1 MGDARLQSAA
11 APAPWLEIIE
21 ADSPLLL
28 IAPHGG
34 AAGARSRAKLHPK
47 VNDLHTAAI
56 TRELAARTGACALI
70 NSGMD
75 RNQLDCN
82 RIPQLAE
89 HAPWMLE
96 LVAERLARIVDRYGR
111 ATVLLIHGWNI
122 IEPRVDFGLGL
133 RRHGD
138 ELRPPGSAHV
148 SARDEFIHGPLSEL
162 AAGLRECGI
171 QPTWGMRYP
180 AGGVHN
186 LVQAFTG
193 RHRDS
198 AIAPLREIAAIS
210 ALGAVDA
217 AQLELSVA
225 VRMPGE
231 LRERCLDRLVSVF
244 RSDGDRIRPAARPV
258 ARVVRAATP
267 RLATAARTASVPAR
281 VGIEFFDS
289 DANIGAMASFDL
301 GAGGTGAR
309 IMMLLGHRRVAL
321 FTAEGRPQFSGTR
334 LALGP
339 LTIEITGGELKFRF
353 AGPAVVV
360 PDAAAYL
367 NIERALASGR
377 LDPDVRIDARMRID
391 ADGFDLGSLAAG
403 ASQPTPSQA
412 PIAAFATLAGEVRA
426 DGFAGIIKAAAR
438 AGMSFTG
445 LGPQRF
451 RARRMIWASFADGSP
466 SALELRS
473 ITGEAGAR
481 HLTARVLA
489 GGGWQSAELASLA
502 IDAPS
507 PEQPP
512 PRIDASFDH
521 VAGARS
527 TISGRV
533 AAFIPLSRPGPDQ
546 SRIYTSLGFAKFE
559 CGGRAGTGMF
569 EFSRRHDAPS
579 ESADSG
585 DEPEPSPA

>member
-1 MGDARLQSAA
+1 MGDARVQSAA
-11 APAPWLEIIE
+11 AAAPWLEIIE
-21 ADSPLLL
+21 ADSPVLL

-34 AAGARSRAKLHPK
+34 AAGARAHAKLHPK

-138 ELRPPGSAHV
+138 ELRPPASAHV

-162 AAGLRECGI
+162 AARLRESGI

-198 AIAPLREIAAIS
+198 TIAPLRQIARIS

-225 VRMPGE
+225 VRMPGK
-231 LRERCLDRLVSVF
+231 LRERCLEALVSVF
-244 RSDGDRIRPAARPV
+244 RPGSDRIRPAARPA
-258 ARVVRAATP
+258 ARVVRAAVP
-267 RLATAARTASVPAR
+267 RTAAPARVASAPAR
-281 VGIEFFDS
+281 VGIEFFDPAAS
-289 DANIGAMASFDL
+289 VGGMASFDL

-309 IMMLLGHRRVAL
+309 IMMLLGYRRVAL
-321 FTAEGRPQFSGTR
+321 FTAEGRSQISGTR
-334 LALGP
+334 VALGP
-339 LTIEITGGELKFRF
+339 LAIEISGGELKFCF
-353 AGPAVVV
+353 SGPAVIV
-360 PDAAAYL
+360 PDGAAYL
-367 NIERALASGR
+367 SIERALASGR
-377 LDPDVRIDARMRID
+377 LDPDVRIEASMPID
-391 ADGFDLGSLAAG
+391 TDGFDFAAIAAG
-403 ASQPTPSQA
+403 ASQPAPS
-412 PIAAFATLAGEVRA
+412 PLAAFATLEGEVRA
-426 DGFAGIIKAAAR
+426 EGFAGTVHAAAR
-438 AGMSFTG
+438 AGLSFTG
-445 LGPQRF
+445 LGPQQF
-451 RARRMIWASFADGSP
+451 RARRMIWVRFGDGSP
-466 SALELRS
+466 SALEFRS
-473 ITGEAGAR
+473 TTGDAGPR
-481 HLTARVLA
+481 NLTARVLM
-489 GGGWQSAELASLA
+489 GREWQSADLASLA

-512 PRIDASFDH
+512 PRIEASFATN
-521 VAGARS
+521 AGGRS

-533 AAFIPLSRPGPDQ
+533 AAFIPLSRPGPNQ
-546 SRIYTSLGFAKFE
+546 SRIYTSLGFAKFD

-569 EFSRRHDAPS
+569 EFSRRHDAPA
-579 ESADSG
+579 ESDDAEDG
-585 DEPEPSPA
+585 PESNPS

>member
-1 MGDARLQSAA
+1 MADARVHSAA

-34 AAGARSRAKLHPK
+34 AAGARARARLHPK

-56 TRELAARTGACALI
+56 TRELAARTGAFALI

-96 LVAERLARIVDRYGR
+96 IVAEHLARIVDRHGR
-111 ATVLLIHGWNI
+111 ATVLLVHGWNI

-162 AAGLRECGI
+162 AARLREGGI

-193 RHRDS
+193 RHRES
-198 AIAPLREIAAIS
+198 AIAPLRAIAAIS

-231 LRERCLDRLVSVF
+231 LRARCLDALVSVF
-244 RSDGDRIRPAARPV
+244 RGGSDRARPVTRAATRVVRTAAPRPAAPV
-258 ARVVRAATP
+258 
-267 RLATAARTASVPAR
+267 RTASVPTR
-281 VGIEFFDS
+281 VGIEFFDP
-289 DANIGAMASFDL
+289 AAKVGAMASFDL

-309 IMMLLGHRRVAL
+309 IMMLLGRRRVAL
-321 FTAEGRPQFSGTR
+321 FTAEGRPQISGTR

-339 LTIEITGGELKFRF
+339 LALEIAGGALSFQFR
-353 AGPAVVV
+353 GPAVIV
-360 PDAAAYL
+360 PDGAAYL
-367 NIERALASGR
+367 SIERALASGR
-377 LDPDVRIDARMRID
+377 LDPNVCLDARMPID
-391 ADGFDLGSLAAG
+391 STAFDLASIAAG
-403 ASQPTPSQA
+403 ASQPAPSQA
-412 PIAAFATLAGEVRA
+412 PIAAFATLSGEVRA
-426 DGFAGIIKAAAR
+426 DGFAGTIEAAAR

-451 RARRMIWASFADGSP
+451 RARRMIWASFSDGP
-466 SALELRS
+466 MSALELRS
-473 ITGEAGAR
+473 ITEDAGAP

-489 GGGWQSAELASLA
+489 HGGWRSAELALLS

-507 PEQPP
+507 PEEPP
-512 PRIDASFDH
+512 PRIEASFADG
-521 VAGARS
+521 AGVPL
-527 TISGRV
+527 TIGGSV

-546 SRIYTSLGFAKFE
+546 SRIYTSLGFARFE
-559 CGGRAGTGMF
+559 CGGRVGSGMF
-569 EFSRRHDAPS
+569 EYSRRHDAPS
-579 ESADSG
+579 ESIDAAGDS
-585 DEPEPSPA
+585 EPDQD

>member
-1 MGDARLQSAA
+1 MRDARVQSAA

-34 AAGARSRAKLHPK
+34 AAGARARAKLHPK

-56 TRELAARTGACALI
+56 TRELAVRTGACALI

-96 LVAERLARIVDRYGR
+96 LVAERLARMVDRYGR

-148 SARDEFIHGPLSEL
+148 SARDEFIHGPLAEL
-162 AAGLRECGI
+162 AARLREGGI

-210 ALGAVDA
+210 AHGGVDA

-231 LRERCLDRLVSVF
+231 LRARCLDALASVF
-244 RSDGDRIRPAARPV
+244 RSGSDRIRPAAHPA
-258 ARVVRAATP
+258 ARVVRAAAP
-267 RLATAARTASVPAR
+267 RPAAPARVAAVPAR
-281 VGIEFFDS
+281 VGIEFFDP
-289 DANIGAMASFDL
+289 ATNVGGMASFDL

-309 IMMLLGHRRVAL
+309 IMMLLGHRRLAL
-321 FTAEGRPQFSGTR
+321 FTAEGRPQISGTR

-339 LTIEITGGELKFRF
+339 LAVEIAGGDLTFRF
-353 AGPAVVV
+353 RGPAVIV

-367 NIERALASGR
+367 SIERALASGR
-377 LDPDVRIDARMRID
+377 LDPQVRIEARMRID
-391 ADGFDLGSLAAG
+391 TDGFNLGSIAAG
-403 ASQPTPSQA
+403 ASQPASSQA

-426 DGFAGIIKAAAR
+426 QGFAGSIEAAAR

-489 GGGWQSAELASLA
+489 DGGWRSGNLASLA

-521 VAGARS
+521 DAGAPS

-546 SRIYTSLGFAKFE
+546 SRIYTSLGFARFE
-559 CGGRAGTGMF
+559 CGGRSGTGMF

-579 ESADSG
+579 ESANPD
-585 DEPEPSPA
+585 DEPQSSPA

>member
-1 MGDARLQSAA
+1 MGDARVQNAT

-34 AAGARSRAKLHPK
+34 AAGARAHAKLHPK

-56 TRELAARTGACALI
+56 TREFAARTGACALV

-82 RIPQLAE
+82 RISQLAE

-96 LVAERLARIVDRYGR
+96 LLAERLARIVDRHGR
-111 ATVLLIHGWNI
+111 ATVLLVHGWNI

-162 AAGLRECGI
+162 AGRLRESGI

-198 AIAPLREIAAIS
+198 AIPPLRTIAEIAAR
-210 ALGAVDA
+210 GAVDA

-225 VRMPGE
+225 VRMPGQ
-231 LRERCLDRLVSVF
+231 LRARCLDALVGVF
-244 RSDGDRIRPAARPV
+244 RGGSDRTRPAARPA
-258 ARVVRAATP
+258 ARVVRAAAP
-267 RLATAARTASVPAR
+267 RPRAPAVAASAPAPAR
-281 VGIEFFDS
+281 VGIEFFDPA
-289 DANIGAMASFDL
+289 ANVGGMASFDL

-309 IMMLLGHRRVAL
+309 IMMLMGPRRVAL
-321 FTAEGRPQFSGTR
+321 FTAEGHPQVSGSR

-339 LTIEITGGELKFRF
+339 LAIEIAGGELEFRF
-353 AGPAVVV
+353 GGPAVIV
-360 PDAAAYL
+360 PDGAAYL
-367 NIERALASGR
+367 SIERALASGR
-377 LDPDVRIDARMRID
+377 LDPDFRIEARMRID
-391 ADGFDLGSLAAG
+391 ADGFDLASIAAG
-403 ASQPTPSQA
+403 ASHPAPSQA
-412 PIAAFATLAGEVRA
+412 PIAAYATLAGGVRA
-426 DGFAGIIKAAAR
+426 EGFAGTITAAAR

-466 SALELRS
+466 SAPLACDRR
-473 ITGEAGAR
+473 AVAR
-481 HLTARVLA
+481 R
-489 GGGWQSAELASLA
+489 
-502 IDAPS
+502 
-507 PEQPP
+507 
-512 PRIDASFDH
+512 
-521 VAGARS
+521 
-527 TISGRV
+527 
-533 AAFIPLSRPGPDQ
+533 AA
-546 SRIYTSLGFAKFE
+546 A
-559 CGGRAGTGMF
+559 AN
-569 EFSRRHDAPS
+569 RRKLCR
-579 ESADSG
+579 
-585 DEPEPSPA
+585 